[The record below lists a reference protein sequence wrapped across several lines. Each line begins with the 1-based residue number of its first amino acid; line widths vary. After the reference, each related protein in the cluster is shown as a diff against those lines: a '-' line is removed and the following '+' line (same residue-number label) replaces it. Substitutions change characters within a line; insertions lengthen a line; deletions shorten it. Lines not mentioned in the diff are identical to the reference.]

1 MLQASVLA
9 AAALFIFGGA
19 SAGACALA
27 PPALAALVALAVR
40 RRHRRAARAAS
51 LVSTLT
57 VSDEYEKRS
66 TVDTHAR
73 HDRQRLRSE
82 ILGFVAEVRGP
93 GAERGR
99 VVGTVSVAEHSGAHR
114 CGWLHGLAVDAR

>member
-82 ILGFVAEVRGP
+82 ILGFVAEVRG
-93 GAERGR
+93 R